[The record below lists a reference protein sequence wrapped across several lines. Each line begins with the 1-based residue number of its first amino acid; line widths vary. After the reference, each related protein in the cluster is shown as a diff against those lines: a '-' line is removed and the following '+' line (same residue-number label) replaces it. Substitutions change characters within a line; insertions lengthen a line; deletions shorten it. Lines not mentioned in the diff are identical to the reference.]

1 MLSSTIFYLT
11 RFLPWC
17 YGGNMTQKA
26 KIPAP
31 RKQLTLTSE
40 EAELITQ
47 LKIAI
52 ELRLGFSISQTKV
65 VRIALNKLAE
75 TELS

>member
-1 MLSSTIFYLT
+1 
-11 RFLPWC
+11 
-17 YGGNMTQKA
+17 MTQKA